1 MKLRPLPGR
10 LYCKALETGL
20 RTSAGGIV
28 LTDDNKATAGVGG
41 VRPRW
46 FQVVNVNVDTNPDD
60 IKIGDYVLV
69 EHGRWSKR
77 FTGSADMR
85 EVGNNYSIV
94 EEKSVMM
101 VSEDPPMV

>member
-1 MKLRPLPGR
+1 MKLKPLPGK
-10 LYCKALETGL
+10 LVCVSLEVGF

-28 LTDDNKATAGVGG
+28 LTDDNDMSAGERG

>member
-1 MKLRPLPGR
+1 MNLKPLPGR

-28 LTDDNKATAGVGG
+28 LTDDNNATAGAGG

-46 FQVVNVNVDTNPDD
+46 FEVINVNIDTNPDD

-69 EHGRWSKR
+69 EHGRWSRR
-77 FTGSADMR
+77 FSGTDIDH
-85 EVGNNYSIV
+85 YSIV
-94 EEKSVMM
+94 EEKAVLL
-101 VSEDPPMV
+101 VSEDAPIV

>member
-28 LTDDNKATAGVGG
+28 LTDDNKATAGAGG

-46 FQVVNVNVDTNPDD
+46 FQVVNVNIDTNLDD

-69 EHGRWSKR
+69 EHGRWSRR
-77 FTGSADMR
+77 FSGTDID
-85 EVGNNYSIV
+85 NYSIV
-94 EEKSVMM
+94 EEKAVLL
-101 VSEDPPMV
+101 VSEDAPIV

>member
-46 FQVVNVNVDTNPDD
+46 FQVVNVNIDTNLDD

-69 EHGRWSKR
+69 EHGRWSRR
-77 FTGSADMR
+77 FSGTDID
-85 EVGNNYSIV
+85 NYSIV
-94 EEKSVMM
+94 EEKAVLL
-101 VSEDPPMV
+101 VSEDAPIV

>member
-1 MKLRPLPGR
+1 MKLKPLPGR

-28 LTDDNKATAGVGG
+28 LTDDNSATSGAGG

-46 FQVVNVNVDTNPDD
+46 FQVVNVNIDTNLDD

-69 EHGRWSKR
+69 EHGRWSRR
-77 FTGSADMR
+77 FSGTDID
-85 EVGNNYSIV
+85 NYSIV
-94 EEKSVMM
+94 EEKAVLL
-101 VSEDPPMV
+101 VSEDAPVV

>member
-28 LTDDNKATAGVGG
+28 LTDDNSATAGVGG

-46 FQVVNVNVDTNPDD
+46 FQVVNVNIDTNLDD

-69 EHGRWSKR
+69 EHGRWSRR
-77 FTGSADMR
+77 FSGTDID
-85 EVGNNYSIV
+85 NYSIV
-94 EEKSVMM
+94 EEKAVLL
-101 VSEDPPMV
+101 VSEDAPVV

>member
-1 MKLRPLPGR
+1 MNLKPLPGK
-10 LYCKALETGL
+10 LFCVSLEIGL

-28 LTDDNKATAGVGG
+28 LTDDNVLSAGERG

-46 FQVVNVNVDTNPDD
+46 FQVVNVNSKTNSDD

-77 FTGSADMR
+77 FSGTDID
-85 EVGNNYSIV
+85 NYSIV

-101 VSEDPPMV
+101 VSEDPPIV

>member
-46 FQVVNVNVDTNPDD
+46 FQVVNVNIDTNLDD

-69 EHGRWSKR
+69 EHGRWSRR
-77 FTGSADMR
+77 FSGTDIDH
-85 EVGNNYSIV
+85 YSIV
-94 EEKSVMM
+94 EEKAVLL
-101 VSEDPPMV
+101 VSEDAPIV